1 MKKAA
6 VSLLILTLVLASLA
20 AYTDSFTE
28 MQSSPLFLEL
38 LEVIKNGGDA
48 ANAEK
53 AYDAYIESTDDPVAL
68 SRVEYHMVRYYMDMG
83 MEDEAEEHLLSEKE
97 QLEMIGDDTQ
107 EVRRLAAE
115 VDATSSE
122 YYVTGK
128 LKAGMNNNKLV
139 KEMYKKF
146 PDEFYAAIQEG
157 FRRLY
162 APPIAGGSAKKAL
175 RIFNDVEKNMD
186 GISYLDHY
194 SMLVGKAMALSET
207 GSYEE
212 SERYLEEAERIFSY
226 DPAFEEIRENNEEG
240 ISGK

>member
-20 AYTDSFTE
+20 AYTDSFSE

-38 LEVIKNGGDA
+38 LEVIKNGGDTA
-48 ANAEK
+48 DAEK
-53 AYDAYIESTDDPVAL
+53 AYDAYIESTNDPVDL

-194 SMLVGKAMALSET
+194 SMLVGQAMALSET

-226 DPAFEEIRENNEEG
+226 DPAFEEIRKNNEEG
-240 ISGK
+240 LSGK